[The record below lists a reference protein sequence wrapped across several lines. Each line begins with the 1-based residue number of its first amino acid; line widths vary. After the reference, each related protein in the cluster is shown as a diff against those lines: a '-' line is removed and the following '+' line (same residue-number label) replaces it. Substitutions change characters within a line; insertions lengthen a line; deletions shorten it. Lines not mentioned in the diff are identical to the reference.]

1 LQKHFLLYK
10 KSTIHYSRFG
20 TGSRLALCFHGYG
33 ESEKVFHF
41 LEKEAGN
48 HYTFLAIDLPFHGQT
63 VWNEG
68 LLFTP
73 LDLQQIVA
81 AIIKE
86 AGTSGTITLLGYSL
100 GGRIALRLY
109 QSSPESIDQLV
120 LLAPDGLTVNP
131 WYWFATQ
138 TWLGNRCFKLTMHKP
153 GWFFGLLQLGKKL
166 GWVNSSVFKF
176 VQHAIGD
183 AAIRKLLYER
193 WTALRKIRPCLPHIK
208 KQLQQQHTIV
218 RLVYGKHDRIILPVR
233 GELFCRGIE
242 AQSSIR
248 IIHSGHQLL
257 HPKHTEEIVQAL
269 LY

>member
-10 KSTIHYSRFG
+10 KSAIHYSRFG

-33 ESEKVFHF
+33 ETEKVFHF
-41 LEKEAGN
+41 LEKEAGSDF
-48 HYTFLAIDLPFHGQT
+48 TFLALDLPFHGQT

-73 LDLQQIVA
+73 ADLQEIVS

-86 AGTSGTITLLGYSL
+86 ANTSGAITLLGYSL
-100 GGRIALRLY
+100 GGRIALQLY
-109 QSSPESIDQLV
+109 QSSPGNIDRLV
-120 LLAPDGLTVNP
+120 LLAPDGLSLNP

-138 TWLGNRCFKLTMHKP
+138 TWLGNRFFKVTMHKP
-153 GWFFGLLQLGKKL
+153 GWFFGLLKLGKKL
-166 GWVNSSVFKF
+166 GLVNSSVFKF

-183 AAIRKLLYER
+183 AAIRELLYER
-193 WTALRKIRPCLPHIK
+193 WTALRKIRPWLPHIK
-208 KQLQQQHTIV
+208 KRLQQQHTIV

-233 GELFCRGIE
+233 GEKFCCGLE
-242 AQSSIR
+242 EQSSIR

-269 LY
+269 LH